1 MIEEPVIEAVEMP
14 NLIIPKPFTF
24 DIHTDAISKIQDEC
38 LDKIKQCDKS
48 LSSFYGEYEELCGMW
63 RVQKN
68 KRSGKPDGL
77 FNSRVGEIHSAT
89 ETLTT
94 FIYRALTSAEPFW
107 EAVAEGLNWGGREL
121 TSEDLYVV
129 EQIISKQFQVTDFR
143 RKLVRALRSGIL
155 FGTAIVEEPW
165 IQKPTTGRKVIEAT
179 DFVLSP
185 LIKTFFDPTVYDI
198 ELSDFIST
206 VDFVTNSRLRGLSK
220 NDSEMWDQK
229 AIERVIEASVPSAS
243 KETDALSR
251 IRTRKSRAGYQDEDN
266 QLRELLAYH
275 GRVDPNNSLISD
287 IWERWGDP
295 EQDPYC
301 TDFSFRFADGE
312 MCCAYPTQYGDWRT
326 RFKVA
331 HFKQFE
337 LEPLGYGMKI
347 GRKAQ
352 NEMDYTTSKIKDMMA
367 RELYNMWVASTLA
380 GLKDKQL
387 GYRPNGVV
395 IVEDTEGFKPLKHDT
410 NAMAMALNILAQ
422 DRTEF
427 RSTVGAKESLQAIL
441 TKASATESGIANTE
455 SVRSAS
461 VHAELIAEPFI
472 RSHIDTCHWNNLN
485 LLDTDIKIAMR
496 GEKALRFGSYNRT
509 NIPDSVGFKVKVTT
523 DKDFRPERLNKLLQ
537 GVQIFSSVRQFIPT
551 EMNVNAIKY
560 LSREIFRAMN
570 INPALLDNPIT
581 VQEQLELQMQKQ
593 QLMGRGGGEIGNEN
607 ESMANGMGA
616 NLENPP
622 QSEGIP
628 LMEGM

>member
-1 MIEEPVIEAVEMP
+1 MENELGMPAVITP
-14 NLIIPKPFTF
+14 QPFSF
-24 DIHTDAISKIQDEC
+24 SIHTDAIEKVRDEC
-38 LDKIKQCDKS
+38 LDKIKHCDKA
-48 LSSFYGEYEELCGMW
+48 LTTFYGEYEELSSMW
-63 RVQKN
+63 RVQKT

-77 FNSRVGEIHSAT
+77 FNSRVGEMHSAT

-94 FIYRALTSAEPFW
+94 FIYRSLTSADPFW
-107 EAVAEGLNWGGREL
+107 EAVAEGLNWNGREL
-121 TSEDLYVV
+121 TSEDLYIV
-129 EQIISKQFQVTDFR
+129 EQIISKQFRITDFK
-143 RKLVRALRSGIL
+143 RKLALALRSGIL

-165 IQKPTTGRKVIEAT
+165 IQKPTTGRKVVEAT

-198 ELSDFIST
+198 ELSDFIAT
-206 VDFVTNSRLRGLSK
+206 VDFVTNNRLRKLSK
-220 NDSEMWDQK
+220 NDSELWDSG
-229 AIERVIEASVPSAS
+229 AIERVIEESVSNTS

-251 IRTRKSRAGYQDEDN
+251 IRSRKNRAGYQDEDN
-266 QLRELLAYH
+266 RLRELLAYH
-275 GRVDPNNSLISD
+275 GRVETDNSLIQD
-287 IWERWGDP
+287 IWERFGDP
-295 EQDPYC
+295 EQDPDQV
-301 TDFSFRFADGE
+301 DFSFRFSDGE

-326 RFKVA
+326 RFKIA

-352 NEMDYTTSKIKDMMA
+352 NEMDYTTSKLKDMMA

-380 GLKDKQL
+380 GLKEKQL

-395 IVEDTEGFKPLKHDT
+395 ILEDIEGFKPLKHDV
-410 NAMAMALNILAQ
+410 NAMTAALNVLAQ

-472 RSHIDTCHWNNLN
+472 RSHIETCHWNNLN
-485 LLDTDIKIAMR
+485 LLDTDIAIQMR
-496 GEKALRFGSYNRT
+496 GEKALKFGAFNRM
-509 NIPDSVGFKVKVTT
+509 NLPSGIGFNVKTTT

-551 EMNVNAIKY
+551 EMNINAIKY
-560 LSREIFRAMN
+560 LSREIFRALN

-581 VQEQLELQMQKQ
+581 VQEQLELSMQKQ
-593 QLMGRGGGEIGNEN
+593 QLMGRGSESSMGNEMD
-607 ESMANGMGA
+607 SMGGGQA

-622 QSEGIP
+622 QSDV